1 MRLPLRVLRNGLG
14 VCYHGLLFMPFL
26 IEDVEHGAL
35 IVDLSLRYVDW
46 VLFVLHRTIAHVRQ
60 HDGTIMDISSTWPS
74 NYSLRR
80 IPASEAV

>member
-1 MRLPLRVLRNGLG
+1 MLCDELSSLSSYIVYQGIMRLPLRVLRNGLG

-46 VLFVLHRTIAHVRQ
+46 VLFVLHRTIAYAQ
-60 HDGTIMDISSTWPS
+60 GTGNEHGP
-74 NYSLRR
+74 
-80 IPASEAV
+80 